1 MLKTCMNRR
10 RKNQV
15 SGSQLFDAAE
25 TLEFRRVHELHFKG
39 THFNIA
45 VDGVADEFLF
55 AHVRKLDIQDL
66 IGPANGNGNSMIT
79 YPFYDFEIER
89 LDPAGSP
96 NEIHLV
102 KILSIDGRR
111 FTYEVHGEL
120 TEEAVNYIKWLID
133 AVVFSDMIIEKS
145 AEGFEVREARRNL
158 KKHS

>member
-1 MLKTCMNRR
+1 
-10 RKNQV
+10 
-15 SGSQLFDAAE
+15 
-25 TLEFRRVHELHFKG
+25 
-39 THFNIA
+39 
-45 VDGVADEFLF
+45 
-55 AHVRKLDIQDL
+55 
-66 IGPANGNGNSMIT
+66 MIT

-89 LDPAGSP
+89 LDPPGSP

-120 TEEAVNYIKWLID
+120 TEETVNYIKWLID

-145 AEGFEVREARRNL
+145 AEGFEAREARRNL

>member
-1 MLKTCMNRR
+1 
-10 RKNQV
+10 
-15 SGSQLFDAAE
+15 
-25 TLEFRRVHELHFKG
+25 
-39 THFNIA
+39 
-45 VDGVADEFLF
+45 
-55 AHVRKLDIQDL
+55 
-66 IGPANGNGNSMIT
+66 MIT

-145 AEGFEVREARRNL
+145 AEGFEAREARRNL

>member
-1 MLKTCMNRR
+1 
-10 RKNQV
+10 
-15 SGSQLFDAAE
+15 
-25 TLEFRRVHELHFKG
+25 
-39 THFNIA
+39 
-45 VDGVADEFLF
+45 
-55 AHVRKLDIQDL
+55 
-66 IGPANGNGNSMIT
+66 MIT
-79 YPFYDFEIER
+79 YPFYDFEIES

-145 AEGFEVREARRNL
+145 AEGFEAREARRNL